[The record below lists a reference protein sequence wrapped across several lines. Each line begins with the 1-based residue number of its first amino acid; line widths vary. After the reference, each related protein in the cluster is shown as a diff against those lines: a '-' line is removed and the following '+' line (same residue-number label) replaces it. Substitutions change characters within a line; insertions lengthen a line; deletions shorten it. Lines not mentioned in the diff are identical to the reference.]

1 MRSKLATCLLA
12 TLLCLST
19 SGYTQETVV
28 EPTEAKTA
36 EVAEASSQS
45 ASNFSGLWTTSYG
58 RMRLEIDG
66 KNATGTYAYGNVSRI
81 EGEIGD
87 DGKLHFKYIEPQTQ
101 GEGWFKLAE
110 DGSGLDGRWRPKGT
124 ERWQK
129 WTGRRV
135 EPIKNRTWLVVLEA
149 HWETGLSEDEYS
161 FGDMLRSYFKMS
173 EAQHIAVRHR
183 FFHDDADLRRFCREV
198 TFLAEPVVLLIS
210 THGSQAGIQVGGKT
224 VTAQDFAP
232 ALKHAHNVKLLHLSG
247 CDMMAGDVPLQIQK
261 ILEGGAQ
268 FPISGYKQ
276 TVAWDASALGD
287 FTFLSMMFMHRKT
300 PMDAAKQAIK
310 LSPFL
315 GDSVPKNSVF
325 RPLGLT
331 VVPPQA
337 SSKS

>member
-1 MRSKLATCLLA
+1 
-12 TLLCLST
+12 TLLSLST
-19 SGYTQETVV
+19 SGYTQETAA

-36 EVAEASSQS
+36 DVAEASSQS
-45 ASNFSGLWTTSYG
+45 TSNFSGLWTTTYG
-58 RMRLEIDG
+58 RMRLEIDS

-81 EGEIGD
+81 EGEIAD
-87 DGKLHFKYIEPQTQ
+87 DGTLHFQYFEPETR
-101 GEGWFKLAE
+101 GEGWFQLAE
-110 DGSGLDGRWRPKGT
+110 DGTGFHGRWRADGT
-124 ERWQK
+124 EGWQI

-135 EPIKNRTWLVVLEA
+135 DPVKNRTWLVVLEA
-149 HWETGLSEDEYS
+149 HWETGLAENEFS

-183 FFHDDADLRRFCREV
+183 FFHDDDDLRRFCREV

-224 VTAQDFAP
+224 VTPQEFAP

-261 ILEGGAQ
+261 ILEGHAQ

-287 FTFLSMMFMHRKT
+287 FTFLSMMFMHRKS
-300 PMDAAKQAIK
+300 PMDAAKHAIK
-310 LSPFL
+310 LSPFM
-315 GDSVPKNSVF
+315 GDSVPKGSVF

-331 VVPPQA
+331 VVPPPA
-337 SSKS
+337 SPES